1 MKLKQMLITAYVG
14 IGILF
19 GLYGSIW
26 GQYDYKGFFYNM
38 GRGLIWPVIVFPSL
52 GQILALI
59 IILGV
64 LVGLTL
70 FGKKG

>member
-26 GQYDYKGFFYNM
+26 GNMITKAFFTT
-38 GRGLIWPVIVFPSL
+38 WVV
-52 GQILALI
+52 A
-59 IILGV
+59 
-64 LVGLTL
+64 
-70 FGKKG
+70 